1 MNPNSTIEVLPIRK
15 ILILR
20 KIPMYNPYKT
30 SYVKESFLNISIIH
44 YICTMEKEQLIG
56 KINSFLAEE
65 FEVDPNIITPNAIIK
80 DTLGL
85 DSLDFV
91 DLVVLIERNFGF
103 KMAGEDF
110 INLKSFEDFYQY
122 VFERLQQSVD
132 I

>member
-1 MNPNSTIEVLPIRK
+1 
-15 ILILR
+15 
-20 KIPMYNPYKT
+20 
-30 SYVKESFLNISIIH
+30 
-44 YICTMEKEQLIG
+44 MEKTQLIA

-65 FEVDPNIITPNAIIK
+65 FEVDPNVITPNAIIK

-122 VFERLQQSVD
+122 VYERLQQSVD

>member
-1 MNPNSTIEVLPIRK
+1 
-15 ILILR
+15 
-20 KIPMYNPYKT
+20 
-30 SYVKESFLNISIIH
+30 
-44 YICTMEKEQLIG
+44 MEKEQLIG

-132 I
+132 IWFKISWQKGGVGNHKPERQVFLFFYGGFNIFPLFFPIFCFIR

>member
-1 MNPNSTIEVLPIRK
+1 MSEKL
-15 ILILR
+15 
-20 KIPMYNPYKT
+20 
-30 SYVKESFLNISIIH
+30 SFLNISIIH
-44 YICTMEKEQLIG
+44 YICTMEKTQLIA

-65 FEVDPNIITPNAIIK
+65 FEVDPNVITPNAIIK

-122 VFERLQQSVD
+122 VYERLQQSVD